1 MNGRYVY
8 HAGQRHRCQQLYQ
21 LQAAAL
27 WGNRLPPY
35 SFRER
40 TSMLMLASPG
50 GDVTGRAASQCAG
63 RQPPWIMHVLR
74 TLAFLPVQLAGCC
87 TTAAVRRLGTWQHAL
102 HACKRR
108 IQAVHTDQFAQ
119 AAGDHNPEA
128 QDHAQLTQDG
138 DAPEENDEA
147 HQDQGCPAQQR
158 LASAPAYHPQIDL
171 GSTRHLHQLNAP
183 CQGSKRRLVPDT
195 CRATPQ
201 GIWCPE
207 STGSAC
213 GAQPRGLPAN
223 EGVPEAK
230 SVPQVLHQRS
240 LSAPPHSV

>member
-1 MNGRYVY
+1 MR
-8 HAGQRHRCQQLYQ
+8 
-21 LQAAAL
+21 
-27 WGNRLPPY
+27 W
-35 SFRER
+35 
-40 TSMLMLASPG
+40 
-50 GDVTGRAASQCAG
+50 
-63 RQPPWIMHVLR
+63 
-74 TLAFLPVQLAGCC
+74 
-87 TTAAVRRLGTWQHAL
+87 TTAAVD
-102 HACKRR
+102 HACAEDASVSASSACRLLHHGCR
-108 IQAVHTDQFAQ
+108 QATGDMAACTACVQ
-119 AAGDHNPEA
+119 AARPSSTPISSHKLLGPQSRG

-158 LASAPAYHPQIDL
+158 LASAPAYHPQINL

-183 CQGSKRRLVPDT
+183 CHGSKRRLVPDT

-230 SVPQVLHQRS
+230 SVPQV
-240 LSAPPHSV
+240 PHHAHCLPLLIQYECALVGAVLGCHKSCITSCMNTSQGS